1 MSTVITS
8 TPIRQMSMHTATPS
22 FPGIVRGEIFKVTR
36 QWTTWIM
43 LVLLTGIIILPYL
56 VLLTAPNARVSLA
69 HAPMPFLFNRVE
81 ANLAILRVFSGF
93 FLLILTARVIGLEY
107 QLGTIR
113 LLLAR
118 GVGRLQLFSAKLLAV
133 VIFALLVLIGG
144 LLLNALLTC
153 AMVAILSGNLN
164 ALNALTPAFWSDI
177 RIYILTVMISM
188 AVTILLAAAM
198 SAIGRSQ
205 VFGLSAS
212 LAWFPADNIGA
223 LMMLFVFRLT
233 HNDFWQ
239 NITGYFLGPVL
250 NNMPTSLLPK
260 GALTI
265 GSPPLVNVDG
275 TQALLVTLAYAVI
288 FAAIAIFLTWKRDV
302 QE

>member
-1 MSTVITS
+1 M
-8 TPIRQMSMHTATPS
+8 
-22 FPGIVRGEIFKVTR
+22 VRGEIFKVSR

-56 VLLTAPNARVSLA
+56 VMVTAPNAKDALVHLPLA
-69 HAPMPFLFNRVE
+69 FLTSRIE
-81 ANLAILRVFSGF
+81 DNLAVLRVFSGF
-93 FLLILTARVIGLEY
+93 FLLILTARIIGLEY

-113 LLLAR
+113 ILLAR
-118 GVGRLQLFSAKLLAV
+118 GVGRLQLFSAKLLTV
-133 VIFALLVLIGG
+133 VIFALFVLIGG
-144 LLLNALLTC
+144 LLLNALLTS
-153 AMVAILSGNLN
+153 AMVAILTGNLN
-164 ALNALTPAFWSDI
+164 ALNTLTSAFWSDI
-177 RIYILTVMISM
+177 WVYILTIMISM
-188 AVTILLAAAM
+188 GASILLAAAM

-212 LAWFPADNIGA
+212 LAWFPADNFGTII
-223 LMMLFVFRLT
+223 MLLVFRLT

-260 GALTI
+260 GAATVGI
-265 GSPPLVNVDG
+265 TPLVTVDA
-275 TQALLVTLAYAVI
+275 THALLVTLAYSVI
-288 FAAIAIFLTWKRDV
+288 FAAVAIFLTWKRDV